1 MSDDYDVG
9 VLVAG
14 PVSAPRCL
22 VEHRATLAAFAQ
34 DETQYYGEA
43 YLSHYQFGPG
53 MESHY
58 KRNGGSVAGFNG
70 PCRADWLLWDIDE
83 HDPVAALTAARQL
96 VGFIQQRYRTDPAVW
111 FSGAKGY
118 HVGLRLAHDPSPS
131 ATFPTVARVV
141 AEGFAL
147 AAGVRVDSALY
158 DLNRIVRLPNTKH
171 AKTERFKVPLL
182 ADELLELTPQAVWQR
197 AAHPRGMSLPIWR
210 GDTGKLADD
219 WAAAEASVG
228 RAAQARAERR
238 AEFEPDA
245 RAPLYLL
252 RFLRFGTGEGERAMT
267 LFRCAAWLTEQGAP
281 PSLCAALLTE
291 PALDCALSP
300 SETARQI
307 RCGIEHAQRQRGGAV
322 NAVAAEA
329 PAAAPAQAPACPSAQ
344 APAQAPAR
352 PLTEAL
358 DRLAHD
364 ALTIQRAVL
373 AEGERRGFPAVSLGP
388 GRTLGPGRLAWEA
401 FVRSNCPAPHRDGLD
416 LADWLA
422 ALGRD
427 YESYERWCIQHESD
441 PWPTPTFDF
450 GANAPVEETSD
461 EPTPTLAD
469 VPTQPTS
476 AARWQAVLER
486 LTGDPQAVQQA
497 LQQLSIPDVDL
508 TRQAKGRLPT

>member
-1 MSDDYDVG
+1 MTADYDVG

-70 PCRADWLLWDIDE
+70 PCRADWLLWDIDRADLADALADARRLAGFLAE
-83 HDPVAALTAARQL
+83 CYGTDPV
-96 VGFIQQRYRTDPAVW
+96 VW
-111 FSGAKGY
+111 FSGSKGF

-158 DLNRIVRLPNTKH
+158 DLNRIVRLPNTQH
-171 AKTERFKVPLL
+171 AKTGRFKVPLL

-210 GDTGKLADD
+210 GDTDRLAAD
-219 WAAAEASVG
+219 WAAAEA
-228 RAAQARAERR
+228 ATARATEARTERR

-245 RAPLYLL
+245 RAPRYLL
-252 RFLRFGTGEGERAMT
+252 EFLRFGTGEGERAMT

-291 PALDCALSP
+291 PGLDCGLSP

-307 RCGIEHAQRQRGGAV
+307 LCGVRHAQRQRGAV

-329 PAAAPAQAPACPSAQ
+329 PAAAPAAAPAVA
-344 APAQAPAR
+344 
-352 PLTEAL
+352 EA
-358 DRLAHD
+358 DPMPDPD
-364 ALTIQRAVL
+364 AD
-373 AEGERRGFPAVSLGP
+373 AEA
-388 GRTLGPGRLAWEA
+388 
-401 FVRSNCPAPHRDGLD
+401 
-416 LADWLA
+416 
-422 ALGRD
+422 
-427 YESYERWCIQHESD
+427 YERWCIRHEAD

-450 GANAPVEETSD
+450 GANAPIEETSA
-461 EPTPTLAD
+461 EPTRALAE

-497 LQQLSIPDVDL
+497 LQQLSIPDADL
-508 TRQAKGRLPT
+508 TRPAKGRLPT